1 MEKTI
6 TTEFFGIKLKAARKF
21 KKMTQLEL
29 ASKLEVAAKTI
40 SGYESSFSYPTLE
53 TFAKLCSVLDV
64 SPEYFLSTSDNFPFK
79 MLDLDEEQME
89 SIMSFIALI
98 ELSNAVSFE
107 NKKQED
113 Q

>member
-1 MEKTI
+1 MKKTI

-21 KKMTQLEL
+21 NKLSQFEL
-29 ASKLEVAAKTI
+29 GIKVGVAERTI
-40 SGYESSFSYPTLE
+40 GGYERALSYPPLE
-53 TFAKLCSVLDV
+53 TFIKICSVLDV
-64 SPEYFLSTSDNFPFK
+64 SPDYLLSTSDDFPFK

>member
-1 MEKTI
+1 MRKTI

-21 KKMTQLEL
+21 KHMTQFDL
-29 ASKLEVAAKTI
+29 AVKLDVSEKTI
-40 SGYESSFSYPTLE
+40 AGYEQANSYPPLG
-53 TFAKLCSVLDV
+53 TFIKICSVLDV
-64 SPEYFLSTSDNFPFK
+64 SPDYLLSTSDDFPFK

-89 SIMSFIALI
+89 NIMSFIALI
-98 ELSNAVSFE
+98 ELSNAVSFD